1 MPQLLKVAK
10 VLKTKL
16 GDLHSFQFFLG
27 KRASVSGNSQ
37 MIYTKPSRL
46 KKQTARYHQFC
57 HYVPFYYA
65 FSTLPIFFS

>member
-37 MIYTKPSRL
+37 MIYTKPS
-46 KKQTARYHQFC
+46 
-57 HYVPFYYA
+57 
-65 FSTLPIFFS
+65 